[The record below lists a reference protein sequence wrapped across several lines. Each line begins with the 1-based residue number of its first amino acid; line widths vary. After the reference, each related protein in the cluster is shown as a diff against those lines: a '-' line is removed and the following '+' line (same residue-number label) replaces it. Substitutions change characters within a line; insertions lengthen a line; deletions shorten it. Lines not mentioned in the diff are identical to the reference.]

1 MPFIRL
7 FPLQETEAVRPED
20 FGRGNPARCRAE
32 RRFAA
37 REICLNL
44 NQIAAYEECPLYL
57 VCEAEPN
64 GLVNGVRIRL
74 ADGGM
79 LVLADDPEEGELGFA
94 TALEQ
99 AAGGQ
104 IAEMSYSRYL
114 AELARKK
121 LI

>member
-7 FPLQETEAVRPED
+7 FPLYETEAVRDED

-32 RRFAA
+32 RRFGA
-37 REICLNL
+37 REFWLSL

-57 VCEAEPN
+57 VCDAEPN

-74 ADGGM
+74 VDGSV
-79 LVLADDPEEGELGFA
+79 LVVPDDPVEGELGFA
-94 TALEQ
+94 ATLEL
-99 AAGGQ
+99 AASGRV
-104 IAEMSYSRYL
+104 AELGYSRYL
-114 AELARKK
+114 AELERKR